1 MIARRLL
8 ILLGMAVVGVG
19 IAIVGVPASASAG
32 ILLGNCANITT
43 LFIGTCPGDTEAP
56 LLHYQSTLTGE
67 TATVTGFVKTTPG
80 PTATNLFVDQ
90 GLIFGQNGVGISF
103 PSGGLQNEINA
114 TNFVSIKPDNPNSE
128 FATLVIDSLQEGEM
142 ARVCP
147 EPTAI
152 SVPDVACAGGATLT
166 GTADPASVQQTVT
179 IPLTPGGVAS
189 VTGINNLST
198 GGAFGDVKIEAF
210 DATVPEPGTLALLFT
225 GVAGLFL
232 VRKRNLI

>member
-1 MIARRLL
+1 MIVRRLL
-8 ILLGMAVVGVG
+8 ILLGMAFVGAG
-19 IAIVGVPASASAG
+19 MAIVGVAAPASAG
-32 ILLGNCANITT
+32 ILLSNCANITT
-43 LFIGTCPGDTEAP
+43 LILGTCPGDTGTP
-56 LLHYQSTLTGE
+56 VLHYQSTLTGE
-67 TATVTGFVKTTPG
+67 TATTFGFDKSSLTGRD
-80 PTATNLFVDQ
+80 LFVDS
-90 GLIFGQNGVGISF
+90 GLIFGQNGLGFAS
-103 PSGGLQNEINA
+103 PSGGFDNEINA

-128 FATLVIDSLQEGEM
+128 FATLVIDSLQPGEM

-152 SVPDVACAGGATLT
+152 SVPDVACANGATLI
-166 GTADPASVQQTVT
+166 GTTDPASVQQTVT

-198 GGAFGDVKIEAF
+198 GGAFGDVKVEAF